1 MSKQDADLFEEKP
14 SKVIE
19 FPDNATLA
27 DQAAQW
33 VSKLDVSEPDQE
45 TVAAF
50 KQWYAQSPEHSA
62 IFDKHMAMW
71 NDMNVLTGM
80 LPPKRAPAPSSR
92 GRLLQRRWQP
102 ALAFCTLLF
111 VVGLLFVVQSP
122 EHYATAVG
130 ERKTVQLD
138 DGTRVLLN
146 TNTRLDVDYSNNHR
160 RVVLHQGEAH
170 FDIAHNPERPF
181 EVYAGE
187 GLVRALGT
195 AFNVYLKADD
205 VEVVVTEGSVAI
217 LPTKAALTQLPS
229 SPPKASSQHKPPELA
244 ARVLAGTVVT
254 YDRHTAEHV
263 MQEALGEDDSKLSW
277 HEGMLVF
284 RNEPLARVIEEVNRY
299 TTQKI
304 VIPDREVRLLKM
316 GGFFKVSDIDSVF
329 DALEKGFD
337 LQVEVVS
344 DDLVYLVRRAK

>member
-1 MSKQDADLFEEKP
+1 MTKQNTGSAEPKP
-14 SKVIE
+14 ATVIE

-27 DQAAQW
+27 DQAALW
-33 VSKLDVSEPDQE
+33 VSKLDVSEPDRE

-50 KQWYAQSPEHSA
+50 KRWYVQSPEHSA
-62 IFDKHMAMW
+62 MFDKHMALW

-80 LPPKRAPAPSSR
+80 LPPKREAAPRFGA
-92 GRLLQRRWQP
+92 RLLRGWQP
-102 ALAFCTLLF
+102 ALAFCALLLA
-111 VVGLLFVVQSP
+111 VGLLFITQMP
-122 EHYATAVG
+122 AHYSTAVG

-146 TNTRLDVDYSNNHR
+146 TNTRLQVDYSDQRR
-160 RVVLHQGEAH
+160 RVVLQQGEAH

-195 AFNVYLKADD
+195 AFNVYLKAND
-205 VEVVVTEGSVAI
+205 VEVVVTEGIVAI
-217 LPTKAALTQLPS
+217 LPTTEAATEL
-229 SPPKASSQHKPPELA
+229 SPATAASTPPTTELA
-244 ARVLAGTVVT
+244 ATVVAGNVAT

-263 MQEALGEDDSKLSW
+263 MQEALGEADNKLSW

-284 RNEPLARVIEEVNRY
+284 RSEPLAKVIAEINRY

-304 VIPDREVRLLKM
+304 VIPDRDVRQLKV

-337 LQVEVVS
+337 LHAEVVS
-344 DDLVYLVRRAK
+344 DDLVYLVHRAK